1 MRIFFLIYLQL
12 FFSLPLNFRADT
24 LKLLFLGD
32 IMQHKAQLDAAHIRG
47 KDANDPLS
55 YNYTSCF
62 QYLKDDFNSADVI
75 IANMETVFGPTPY
88 SGYPVFCSP
97 SSLLT
102 AACDAGIDIF
112 LTANN
117 HICDKGKTGIEMTI
131 NLYDTLNVKFT
142 GIYRNMEEKITRDPL
157 IINQKSIKVALLNYT
172 YGINGNNIPTP
183 FVVNIIDT
191 NQIKTDIARSKNL
204 NPDFIIACLHWGVEY
219 SLKHNIS
226 QERVEN
232 FFFKNGVDI
241 IIGSHPHVAQDIAIY
256 QLDNGDIKHIT
267 FYSLGNVISNMTA
280 PNTRNGLMA
289 KILFYK
295 GVNGENKILPPEC
308 KTIFTERPGHK
319 SANYSVIPGEE
330 YKNRKNI
337 TIK

>member
-1 MRIFFLIYLQL
+1 MRILFLIYLQL

-32 IMQHKAQLDAAHIRG
+32 IMQHKAQLDAAHIRN

-55 YNYTSCF
+55 YNYIPYF

-75 IANMETVFGPTPY
+75 ITNMETVFGSTPY
-88 SGYPVFCSP
+88 SGYPAFCSP

-102 AACDAGIDIF
+102 AASDAGIDIF
-112 LTANN
+112 LAANN

-131 NLYDTLNVKFT
+131 NLYDTLNIKFT

-157 IINQKSIKVALLNYT
+157 IINQKGIKVALLNYT

-191 NQIKTDIARSKNL
+191 NQIKIDIARSKNL

-219 SLKHNIS
+219 SLKHDIS

-241 IIGSHPHVAQDIAIY
+241 IIGSHPHVSQDIAIY

-295 GVNGENKILPPEC
+295 GVNGEKKILPPEC
-308 KTIFTERPGHK
+308 KTIFTARPGHK
-319 SANYSVIPGEE
+319 STNYSVIPGEE

>member
-1 MRIFFLIYLQL
+1 MRILFLIYLQL

-32 IMQHKAQLDAAHIRG
+32 IMQHKAQLDAAHIIG
-47 KDANDPLS
+47 KDADDPRAYS
-55 YNYTSCF
+55 YTSCF
-62 QYLKDDFNSADVI
+62 QYLKDDFNSADVR

-88 SGYPVFCSP
+88 SGYPAFCSP

-102 AACDAGIDIF
+102 AAREAGIDIF

-117 HICDKGKTGIEMTI
+117 HICDKGKTGIELTI
-131 NLYDTLNVKFT
+131 NLFDTLNIEFT
-142 GIYRNMEEKITRDPL
+142 GIYRNMEEKIMRDPL
-157 IINQKSIKVALLNYT
+157 IINQKDIKVALLNYT

-226 QERVEN
+226 QERLEH

-241 IIGSHPHVAQDIAIY
+241 IIGSHPHVTQDIAIY
-256 QLDNGDIKHIT
+256 QLDNGQIKHIT

-289 KILFYK
+289 KILLYK
-295 GVNGENKILPPEC
+295 GVNGEKKILPPEC
-308 KTIFTERPGHK
+308 KTIFTARPGQK
-319 SANYSVIPGEE
+319 SANYSVVPGKENN
-330 YKNRKNI
+330 NRKII